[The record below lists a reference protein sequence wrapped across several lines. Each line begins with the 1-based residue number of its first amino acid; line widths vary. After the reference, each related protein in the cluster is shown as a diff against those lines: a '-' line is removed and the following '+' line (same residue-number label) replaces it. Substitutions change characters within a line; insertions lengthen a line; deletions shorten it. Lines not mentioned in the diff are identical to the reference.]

1 MTYERILHP
10 MKTYLLPA
18 VALFSSAIFLV
29 QAAPPASQGGIVGH
43 QSGSGAEAMALF
55 NGKDLSGWTDA
66 AGAPSRW
73 AVEDGAMTGQ
83 KGSGDVWTKARYG
96 NFVLELEFKTTGNS
110 GVFFRTDNPKDNVQT
125 GIEIQVDN
133 PGGPDKHSVGA
144 IYDLVAPVKNAGK
157 KDDWNKYVITAN
169 GSKITVELNGAQVSS
184 MDLDKWTEAGKNPDG
199 SGNKYRK
206 ALKDW
211 KREGHIGFQ
220 DHGHKV
226 WYRNVKIKPL
236 P

>member
-1 MTYERILHP
+1 MGSHAYPHP
-10 MKTYLLPA
+10 MKPILLCSLCLLTAPVLSGQDTKAPA
-18 VALFSSAIFLV
+18 AT
-29 QAAPPASQGGIVGH
+29 AAATDAV
-43 QSGSGAEAMALF
+43 ALF
-55 NGKDLSGWTDA
+55 NGKDLTGWTDSS
-66 AGAPSRW
+66 GKPSKW

-83 KGSGDVWTKARYG
+83 KGSGDIWTKARYA

-144 IYDLVAPVKNAGK
+144 IYDLVPPAKNAGK
-157 KDDWNKYVITAN
+157 KDDWNKYVITVS
-169 GSKITVELNGAQVSS
+169 GPMITVELNGEKVSA

-199 SGNKYRK
+199 SGNKYKK
-206 ALKDW
+206 ALRDW

-220 DHGHKV
+220 DHGHRV
-226 WYRNVKIKPL
+226 WYRNVKIRPL

>member
-1 MTYERILHP
+1 
-10 MKTYLLPA
+10 MKTLLILSFSLCSAAVLSGQDTKSKTTDKSPVAADKAPA
-18 VALFSSAIFLV
+18 SAWTTLFS
-29 QAAPPASQGGIVGH
+29 GT
-43 QSGSGAEAMALF
+43 
-55 NGKDLSGWTDA
+55 DLTGWTDA
-66 AGAPSRW
+66 AGGASNW
-73 AVEDGAMTGQ
+73 VVAKGAMSGR
-83 KGSGDVWTKARYG
+83 KGSGDIWTKARYG
-96 NFVLELEFKTTGNS
+96 NFVLEVEFKTAGNS
-110 GVFFRTDNPKDNVQT
+110 GVFFRTDNPNDPVQT

-144 IYDLVAPVKNAGK
+144 IYDLVPPSKNAGK
-157 KDDWNKYVITAN
+157 KDDWNKYVITAS
-169 GSKITVELNGAQVSS
+169 GPMITVELNGEKVAA

-220 DHGHKV
+220 DHGNSV
-226 WYRNVKIKPL
+226 SYRNVRIKAL

>member
-1 MTYERILHP
+1 MKLPLILSLSLTATAVIIAQDAKP
-10 MKTYLLPA
+10 KPA
-18 VALFSSAIFLV
+18 ET
-29 QAAPPASQGGIVGH
+29 AAPAAPAKVEWVQ
-43 QSGSGAEAMALF
+43 LF
-55 NGKDLSGWTDA
+55 NGKDLTGWTDA
-66 AGAPSRW
+66 AGGAPKW
-73 AVEDGAMTGQ
+73 TVADGAMSGR
-83 KGSGDVWTKARYG
+83 KGSGDIWTKGRYA
-96 NFVLELEFKTTGNS
+96 NFILEVEFKTTGNS

-157 KDDWNKYVITAN
+157 KDEWNKYVITAN
-169 GSKITVELNGAQVSS
+169 GPNIVVQLNGERINE
-184 MDLDKWTEAGKNPDG
+184 MNLDKWTEAGKNPDG
-199 SGNKYRK
+199 SKNKYQK

-220 DHGHKV
+220 DHGNQV
-226 WYRNVKIKPL
+226 SYRNVRIAVL